1 MSGKKY
7 RFNPET
13 LMYEEVREPLR
24 LRAYR
29 LLRKGLVVLIV
40 VCIVNL
46 LFSFVFHTPKMDRI
60 ARENSE
66 LLMRYDILD
75 KRIREAAERLDILH
89 QRDIGVYRPLF
100 GADSLDIAGIY
111 LPYPDSVYTYLNE
124 SPYGDRIET
133 SWRALDQVTRRTYL
147 QARSLD
153 QLQMFATD
161 KEYMATAI
169 PAIWPIDKR
178 NLRNRIGSYGG
189 RMHPIY
195 KRYIKHEGIDLPAK
209 TGDPV
214 YATGNGIVQSTDIGF
229 RSRGYGRQILIDHG
243 FGYKTRYAH
252 LSQIDV
258 EPGQRVTRGEQIGR
272 VGNTGGSVGSHLHYE
287 VIYMGH
293 TVDPIN
299 YFRRDMSAT
308 EFERIIQA
316 AQETTYEVFE

>member
-1 MSGKKY
+1 
-7 RFNPET
+7 
-13 LMYEEVREPLR
+13 MYEEVREPLR

-147 QARSLD
+147 QSRSLD

-229 RSRGYGRQILIDHG
+229 RNRGYGRQILIDHG

-272 VGNTGGSVGSHLHYE
+272 VGNTGGSIGSHLHYE

-299 YFRRDMSAT
+299 YFRRDMSAA

>member
-147 QARSLD
+147 QSRSLD

-229 RSRGYGRQILIDHG
+229 RNRGYGRQILIDHG

-299 YFRRDMSAT
+299 YFRRDMSAA

>member
-147 QARSLD
+147 QSRSLD

-195 KRYIKHEGIDLPAK
+195 KRYIKHEGIALPAK

>member
-1 MSGKKY
+1 
-7 RFNPET
+7 
-13 LMYEEVREPLR
+13 MYEEVREPLR

-147 QARSLD
+147 QSRSLD

-299 YFRRDMSAT
+299 YFRRDMSAA

>member
-147 QARSLD
+147 QSRSLD

-299 YFRRDMSAT
+299 YFRRDMSAA

>member
-147 QARSLD
+147 QSRSLD

-169 PAIWPIDKR
+169 PAIWYIC
-178 NLRNRIGSYGG
+178 S
-189 RMHPIY
+189 IY
-195 KRYIKHEGIDLPAK
+195 QDL
-209 TGDPV
+209 T
-214 YATGNGIVQSTDIGF
+214 
-229 RSRGYGRQILIDHG
+229 
-243 FGYKTRYAH
+243 
-252 LSQIDV
+252 
-258 EPGQRVTRGEQIGR
+258 
-272 VGNTGGSVGSHLHYE
+272 
-287 VIYMGH
+287 
-293 TVDPIN
+293 
-299 YFRRDMSAT
+299 
-308 EFERIIQA
+308 
-316 AQETTYEVFE
+316 

>member
-147 QARSLD
+147 QSRSLD

-229 RSRGYGRQILIDHG
+229 RNRGYGRQILIDHG

-272 VGNTGGSVGSHLHYE
+272 VGNTGGSIGSHLHYE

-299 YFRRDMSAT
+299 YFRRDMSAA

>member
-1 MSGKKY
+1 
-7 RFNPET
+7 
-13 LMYEEVREPLR
+13 MYEEVREPLR

-100 GADSLDIAGIY
+100 GADSLDIASIY

-147 QARSLD
+147 QSRSLD

-229 RSRGYGRQILIDHG
+229 RNRGYGRQILIDHG

-272 VGNTGGSVGSHLHYE
+272 VGNTGGSIGSHLHYE

-299 YFRRDMSAT
+299 YFRRDMSAA